1 MMDRDGFLA
10 SACSWPVELTLSVA
24 GNKQR
29 GQHTAG
35 EQMACGKFRVV
46 RSKFVEPLLD
56 RLRGELPKPNI
67 SALSSKT

>member
-1 MMDRDGFLA
+1 M
-10 SACSWPVELTLSVA
+10 SVA
-24 GNKQR
+24 GNVQR